1 MVERALELLKELY
14 GDKVSKVSGIPC
26 VRIRTEAAGIAE
38 SLAQRTKSS
47 WEKEII
53 VATLL
58 SDAIKETEITK
69 EQIKKEFGDV
79 VLYLIE
85 SQEEDEE
92 EYWIPRKQDII
103 EHMRSSEDMK
113 VLVVSLS
120 NHIAQIRD
128 IYRAKEKP
136 GVDEDSLWLKLGGRP
151 KEDYYWYYTSIISEL
166 RFLSP
171 FDEYIGHTERL
182 IQLTF
187 K

>member
-14 GDKVSKVSGIPC
+14 GDKVSKISGMPC
-26 VRIRTEAAGIAE
+26 VQIRTEAASIA
-38 SLAQRTKSS
+38 LALAKRIKSS
-47 WEKEII
+47 WENEIV

-58 SDAIKETEITK
+58 SDAVKETEITK

-103 EHMRSSEDMK
+103 EHISNSEDMK
-113 VLVVSLS
+113 VVVVLLS
-120 NHIAQIRD
+120 DHIAQVRD
-128 IYRAKEKP
+128 IYRAKKKLN
-136 GVDEDSLWLKLGGRP
+136 GDEDSLWTKLGRP
-151 KEDYYWYYTSIISEL
+151 KEDYYWYYTSILSSVE
-166 RFLSP
+166 FLSQ
-171 FDEYIGHTERL
+171 FDEYIKHTERL
-182 IQLTF
+182 VHETF

>member
-1 MVERALELLKELY
+1 MVERALELLRELY
-14 GDKVSKVSGIPC
+14 GDKVSKISGIHC
-26 VRIRTEAAGIAE
+26 VQMRTEAASIAE
-38 SLAQRTKSS
+38 SLAKRIKSS

-58 SDAIKETEITK
+58 SDAVKETEITK

-92 EYWIPRKQDII
+92 EYWIPRKQGVI
-103 EHMRSSEDMK
+103 EHISNSEDMK
-113 VLVVSLS
+113 VVVVLLS
-120 NHIAQIRD
+120 NHIAQVRD
-128 IYRAKEKP
+128 IYRAKEKLN
-136 GVDEDSLWLKLGGRP
+136 GDEDSLWPKLGRP
-151 KEDYYWYYTSIISEL
+151 KEDYYWYYTSIISAL

-171 FDEYIGHTERL
+171 DEYIEHTQRL
-182 IQLTF
+182 VNYTF